1 MSVKICPNGRNDIH
15 GSASLPIIHGSDRR
29 PCLYI
34 PNMNFKTG
42 NEIYPRHSRTQIPI
56 SPTNSPIAALWVG
69 AGCVEAASC
78 RLFLG
83 CVGCH
88 LDRALRREIKPSSV
102 RQYGRVCTC
111 YRPGWISP
119 KGRNDRREPN
129 TPTAQPWAH
138 ERCPIKRGK

>member
-88 LDRALRREIKPSSV
+88 LDRALRREIQPSSI
-102 RQYGRVCTC
+102 RQYGWAIT
-111 YRPGWISP
+111 YTMTNPPGVSRGLNYVSP
-119 KGRNDRREPN
+119 AGEQKIPKS
-129 TPTAQPWAH
+129 QIH
-138 ERCPIKRGK
+138 